1 MRSILAILIAAALAL
16 SCQHAEARGPF
27 HARIGA
33 YNKQAAV
40 GAYGKAVYPRYRA
53 GFHIRE
59 FENVGIP
66 HGDMGIDGNGITRLP
81 W

>member
-1 MRSILAILIAAALAL
+1 VRLIFVILFIAASAL
-16 SCQHAEARGPF
+16 SCQPARAAGPF

-33 YNKQAAV
+33 YNKQAAI

-59 FENVGIP
+59 FENAGIP
-66 HGDMGIDGNGITRLP
+66 HGDLGIQGNGITRLP